1 LAGGPR
7 SAGGAPIRAVIA
19 HLSGTLLDKQL
30 QRLVVDV
37 GGVGYDVQVP
47 LSTYYA
53 VGDVGAPVALRI
65 HTHVREDALQLFG
78 FATPLEQA
86 LFERLIA
93 VSGIGPK
100 VALAVLSGIEPESLV
115 RAIRDADFARL
126 TSIPGVG
133 KKTAE
138 RLVVEMRDRLPK
150 TAETPASGA
159 PSAVDDLRSDVLS
172 ALANLGYQ
180 RAAAERGLERV
191 LTTSDSREFEDV
203 LRAIL
208 KDLAR

>member
-1 LAGGPR
+1 M
-7 SAGGAPIRAVIA
+7 IA

-47 LSTYYA
+47 LSTFYA
-53 VGDVGAPVALRI
+53 VGDVGTRVALRI

-78 FATPLEQA
+78 FATPLEQS

-93 VSGIGPK
+93 ISGIGPR

-115 RAIRDADFARL
+115 RAIRDADLGRL

-150 TAETPASGA
+150 MAETIPPGVS
-159 PSAVDDLRSDVLS
+159 SAADDLRSDVLS

-191 LTTSDSREFEDV
+191 LTTSDSRDFEDV